1 MKAKLYSKSLEN
13 RRCYTMM
20 DVLSGK
26 DKDASALALSV
37 HDAKQNLLVKAII
50 NDPLFQA
57 KMKERNLSNEAT
69 AAINELSN
77 TAIEAAAPNAIGRD
91 LVRLIETQKESVK
104 IRLKALGKAK
114 ESDRGMKSKSKGQ
127 SNSYITITP
136 DKEIEASEDW
146 DLKFV
151 EDSDWNIL
159 AEETEEVARA
169 CRDKET
175 TLIVSDLEGI
185 SSGSLAGGA
194 TVDSA
199 TNGTLAWVDF
209 TKMWGAVAA
218 ANWVPD
224 KTALNPNQAADLF
237 ATEQFVNSLM
247 LGNYVDLSRGVFGK
261 TILGTDVLVSSKIT
275 DGKASMLDST
285 KVIQYV
291 LRRDMMVTTWEETKD
306 NNFGVKCSN
315 RYGKDFGRKSALSR
329 CDDC

>member
-13 RRCYTMM
+13 RRCYTMQH
-20 DVLSGK
+20 VLEGK
-26 DKDASALALSV
+26 DKEASDLALSV
-37 HDAKQNLLVKAII
+37 HNAKDNLLVKAIMS
-50 NDPLFQA
+50 DPIFQA
-57 KMKERNLSNEAT
+57 KLKEHNLSNETT
-69 AAINELSN
+69 AAINELSS

-114 ESDRGMKSKSKGQ
+114 ETARGNKSKSSGQ
-127 SNSYITITP
+127 KNTYITITP
-136 DKEIEASEDW
+136 DDEIEASEDW
-146 DLKFV
+146 DYKFV

-175 TLIVSDLEGI
+175 SLIVADLEGI
-185 SSGSLAGGA
+185 AAGSLAGGN
-194 TVDSA
+194 TISA
-199 TNGTLAWVDF
+199 ASANTFAWVDF

-218 ANWVPD
+218 ENWVPD

-261 TILGTDVLVSSKIT
+261 TILGTDILVSSKISN
-275 DGKASMLDST
+275 GKASMLDST

-291 LRRDMMVTTWEETKD
+291 LRRDMMITTWEETKD

-315 RYGKDFGRKSALSR
+315 RYGKDFGRKNALSR
-329 CDDC
+329 CDNC